1 MNSDL
6 YLYRARLR
14 KEKHQEYLRLQR
26 LRKQKER
33 EEKRLH
39 TQKAIETALKIAVNV
54 TITLVAGLSIK
65 QMLPYHLTQ
74 QARLREI
81 EAEIALIKPRV
92 EKLEEEF
99 AETFDPKLARK
110 IIEKNSYKVEPDSR
124 PVFFL
129 NQNK

>member
-6 YLYRARLR
+6 YLDKTRLR
-14 KEKHQEYLRLQR
+14 KERYQEYLRQNR

-33 EEKRLH
+33 EEKRLN
-39 TQKAIETALKIAVNV
+39 TQKAIETALKITANT
-54 TITLVAGLSIK
+54 TITLVACLSIK

-74 QARLREI
+74 QARLAEI
-81 EAEIALIKPRV
+81 EAEIAKIKPRV
-92 EKLEEEF
+92 ERLEEEF

-124 PVFFL
+124 PIFFL
-129 NQNK
+129 PQGE